1 MIKCFFYI
9 SLSLLFFNFSLANDI
24 DIQEDINLS
33 FVCDLEKKILK
44 NSEYNYQTFLAKDLD
59 DKGLDKLDIEAK
71 KPETLLI
78 NGLSLF
84 LSDITKLNVKIVD
97 KDVVLFKAID
107 QENNYSESGIINRK
121 SGELVH
127 EITKN
132 AILKAIENPRSIDYN
147 LVNAQQA
154 RRVLDRLVGYELSPV
169 LWKKVKAGL
178 SAGRVQSVCVRVIV
192 EKEREIQ
199 KHEFQNS
206 FKTSGIFYIN

>member
-84 LSDITKLNVKIVD
+84 LSDIAKLNVKIVD

-132 AILKAIENPRSIDYN
+132 VQKANSEKVISFY
-147 LVNAQQA
+147 LC
-154 RRVLDRLVGYELSPV
+154 
-169 LWKKVKAGL
+169 KK
-178 SAGRVQSVCVRVIV
+178 R
-192 EKEREIQ
+192 EK
-199 KHEFQNS
+199 NV
-206 FKTSGIFYIN
+206 

>member
-1 MIKCFFYI
+1 MIKKI
-9 SLSLLFFNFSLANDI
+9 LIGIILNLLF
-24 DIQEDINLS
+24 INLS
-33 FVCDLEKKILK
+33 FAKDINIQENIKLSFACDLDKKIIK
-44 NSEYNYQTFLAKDLD
+44 NAEYNYQTFLAKDLD

-107 QENNYSESGIINRK
+107 QEKNYSESGIINRK

-132 AILKAIENPRSIDYN
+132 VQKANSEKDISFY
-147 LVNAQQA
+147 LC
-154 RRVLDRLVGYELSPV
+154 
-169 LWKKVKAGL
+169 KK
-178 SAGRVQSVCVRVIV
+178 R
-192 EKEREIQ
+192 EK
-199 KHEFQNS
+199 NV
-206 FKTSGIFYIN
+206 

>member
-1 MIKCFFYI
+1 MIKSFFYI
-9 SLSLLFFNFSLANDI
+9 SLSLLFFNFSLANEI

-44 NSEYNYQTFLAKDLD
+44 NSKYNYQTFLAKDLD
-59 DKGLDKLDIEAK
+59 DKDLDKFDIEAK

-84 LSDITKLNVKIVD
+84 LSDITKLNVKIVN

-107 QENNYSESGIINRK
+107 QEKNYSESGIINRK

-132 AILKAIENPRSIDYN
+132 VQKANSEKDISFY
-147 LVNAQQA
+147 LC
-154 RRVLDRLVGYELSPV
+154 
-169 LWKKVKAGL
+169 KK
-178 SAGRVQSVCVRVIV
+178 R
-192 EKEREIQ
+192 EK
-199 KHEFQNS
+199 NV
-206 FKTSGIFYIN
+206 